1 MDRRDFFRT
10 GFKASALVGSYVALG
25 RYAKALEFAP
35 ARPAEGAPD
44 LVAVK
49 GGEPEVMFDKG
60 IEAFGGMKAFVKKG
74 AKVVVKPNI
83 GWDVSPDRAGNTHP
97 KLVSRIIEHC
107 FNAGAKE
114 VYVFDHTCD
123 RWQRCYSTSGIEAA
137 AKGAGAK
144 VVSGDSEG
152 YYHDV
157 TVPAGVAL
165 KNAKE
170 HELIL
175 ESDVFINIPVLKN
188 HGGARMT
195 MSMKNLMGV
204 VWDRE
209 FWHRTDLH
217 QCIADY
223 ATYRKPT
230 LNVLDAYNVMKRNGP
245 RGVSAEDV
253 VCMKTQLLS
262 TDMVAIDTAGS
273 KLFGMDPNDVRH
285 ITLAAAQKVG
295 RMDLDKLTIKRISL

>member
-1 MDRRDFFRT
+1 MDRRDFFKT
-10 GFKASALVGSYVALG
+10 GLKASAVVGSYVAFG
-25 RYAKALEFAP
+25 RYARAFATLPVP
-35 ARPAEGAPD
+35 APGAQFD

-49 GGEPEVMFDKG
+49 GGEPDVMFDKG

-74 AKVVVKPNI
+74 AKVVIKPNI
-83 GWDVSPDRAGNTHP
+83 GWDVPPERAGNTHP
-97 KLVSRIIEHC
+97 RLVARVIEHC
-107 FNAGAKE
+107 FNAGAKD
-114 VYVFDHTCD
+114 VYIFDHTCD

-157 TVPAGVAL
+157 EIPNGVAL
-165 KNAKE
+165 KKAKD
-170 HELIL
+170 HELLL

-188 HGGARMT
+188 HSGSRLT
-195 MSMKNLMGV
+195 MSMKNLMGN

-209 FWHRTDLH
+209 MWHRTDLH

-230 LNVLDAYNVMKRNGP
+230 LNILDAYNVMKQNGP
-245 RGVSAEDV
+245 RGVSADDV

-262 TDMVAIDTAGS
+262 TDLVAIDTAGA

-285 ITLAAAQKVG
+285 ITLAAQQKVG
-295 RMDLDKLTIKRISL
+295 RMDLDKLNIKRISL